1 MRSGLSLCWPAALL
15 LALLAVP
22 APPAAVAATT
32 SGAGTAGRESFR
44 YEPPERT
51 PRGERTRYVDEA
63 PDIVFQELWAFL
75 EEQGLALE
83 SVDPQARLIVA
94 RYSGDPR
101 PYLDCG
107 KVQALSDGKP
117 MDPPRVYS
125 ANKAEIRSAR
135 TIKGK
140 RYGLLRQLRLDA
152 RLVIR
157 VEPRGEGARV
167 FSRATFV
174 ASQQLRR
181 LRRGGVPD
189 ELVRR
194 EVISFPSSEPGRFAK
209 GTTCISTGKLEDLPL
224 QRFRKTS

>member
-1 MRSGLSLCWPAALL
+1 MRWHPSAFWPVAIL
-15 LALLAVP
+15 LALLAAS
-22 APPAAVAATT
+22 APPAAAQ
-32 SGAGTAGRESFR
+32 GRESFR

-51 PRGERTRYVDEA
+51 PRGERTRYVDA
-63 PDIVFQELWAFL
+63 PPDDVLQELWTMF

-83 SVDPQARLIVA
+83 SVDPQTRLIVA

-107 KVQALSDGKP
+107 KVEALSDGKP
-117 MDPPRVYS
+117 MAPPRVYS

-135 TIKGK
+135 TYHNK
-140 RYGLLRQLRLDA
+140 RYGMLRQLQLDA

-157 VEPRGEGARV
+157 IEPRGKGSRM

-174 ASQQLRR
+174 ATQQQRR

-194 EVISFPSSEPGRFAK
+194 EVISFESAEAGRFAK
-209 GTTCISTGKLEDLPL
+209 GTTCISNGKLEDLPL